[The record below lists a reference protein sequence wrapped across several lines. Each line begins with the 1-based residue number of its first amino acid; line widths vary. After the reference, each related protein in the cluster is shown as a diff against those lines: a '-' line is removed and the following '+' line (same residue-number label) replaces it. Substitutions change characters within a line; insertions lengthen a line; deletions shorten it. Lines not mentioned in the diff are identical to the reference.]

1 MFFHRKKGKGKR
13 KMKNGPFYLE
23 NENLISYVQSE
34 KGSLFKSYFRKGYDF
49 RIDYDSQESP
59 IILDKELMGNSFED
73 RVFIHAE
80 FDGDYN
86 LKKIKIDKGRFLTE
100 EEYEELLKSKE
111 EKEK

>member
-1 MFFHRKKGKGKR
+1 MFFHRKAKKEK
-13 KMKNGPFYLE
+13 KEGPFYPEE
-23 NENLISYVQSE
+23 NSLVAYVQSN

-49 RIDYDSQESP
+49 RANYGQEGAP
-59 IILDKELMGNSFED
+59 IVLDKELLGNSFED

-80 FDGDYN
+80 FDENYK
-86 LKKIKIDKGRFLTE
+86 LKSYKIDKGRFLTP